1 MQSGPASQ
9 APAGSTEVRRWI
21 VAAVVIGLV
30 LRIWEAAESSLWLDE
45 LHTLS
50 HASLPTL
57 SDVIAHVRAEVVH
70 QPLFFGFVHLFG
82 GWEEGAT
89 LRAIPVL
96 SSLVLFVPVF
106 ALART
111 AGGGARTAAL
121 ACFLLACLPY
131 GVHYATELRP
141 YAWLSLFGAGAA
153 WAAFSERDSKLLRLV
168 VFALCVAAGVLTHRA
183 MELVVVSIG
192 FARLFV
198 KSRDMVPLWGLIVAG
213 ALAVLPEV
221 PWLLDYAAKAT
232 SDRFE
237 YQETVGGFHLRPA
250 LVKEVR
256 ALPMRL
262 FVPVLGALGPG
273 WALVAKLAAGVFFLL
288 LAGLAGA
295 WWRTRRSAESTSAP
309 LRGLYLYGIT
319 CFGLTFALSFYR
331 WDRLPLQYFAT
342 VAWILPIAVAQL
354 AERWPDRSRRTLVV
368 LLGGA
373 ALALG
378 IAQAGGRDMEDMRG
392 AVALARETGAKLDHP
407 LYTGLL
413 VQPSLFEHTLPYQA
427 YARDLERVEPGS
439 VPAPGTPG
447 FERPVVVLRRGRIP
461 LGVDPAWDPIA
472 TGRRVLSETPVDEYL
487 AVYVFVPEGTKAR

>member
-9 APAGSTEVRRWI
+9 APAGSSEVRRWI
-21 VAAVVIGLV
+21 VAALVLGLA
-30 LRIWEAAESSLWLDE
+30 LRIWEAATSSLWLDE

-82 GWEEGAT
+82 GWEEGAA

-111 AGGGARTAAL
+111 AGGGARTAGI

-131 GVHYATELRP
+131 GVHYSTELRP
-141 YAWLSLFGAGAA
+141 YAWLSLFSAGAA

-250 LVKEVR
+250 LVKE
-256 ALPMRL
+256 ALVLPTRL
-262 FVPVLGALGPG
+262 FAPVLGALGPG

-295 WWRTRRSAESTSAP
+295 WWRTRRNSEPTSAP
-309 LRGLYLYGIT
+309 LRGLYLYGLT
-319 CFGLTFALSFYR
+319 CFAITFVLSFYR

-354 AERWPDRSRRTLVV
+354 AEHWPERSQRTLVA
-368 LLGGA
+368 LLGAA
-373 ALALG
+373 ALVLG
-378 IAQAGGRDMEDMRG
+378 IAQAGGRDAEDMRG
-392 AVALARETGAKLDHP
+392 AVALARETGAKLSAP

-447 FERPVVVLRRGRIP
+447 FERPVVVLRRGEIK
-461 LGVDPAWDPIA
+461 LGEDRAWDPIA
-472 TGRRVLSETPVDEYL
+472 TGRRVLSETSVDRYL
-487 AVYVFVPEGTKAR
+487 AVYVFVPEGTQPR